1 MNGTNEI
8 GVTLPNSSDGV
19 NQCKSICRWITD
31 CENFSW
37 KEGQCKLIKF
47 GEASENNENIH
58 QLVRVSYD
66 IGSIYGKYDCDQNCA
81 CAARACNTDRSFS
94 IDRYNVFINRNT
106 KIHFPIKEGELEKCR
121 EICDLADECNYFSIY
136 EDKCYLKWEK
146 SNPVRL
152 EYAESANKLETL
164 YENHVF
170 YSGDDLVG
178 PSLMTVDAEKCRDL
192 CLMHPDCS
200 YFTWLDLDCYL
211 KEEEAYLAF
220 DSFEGAISGAKDCE
234 LNNN

>member
-8 GVTLPNSSDGV
+8 GVTLPNNTDGI
-19 NQCKSICRWITD
+19 NQCKNICRWITD

-94 IDRYNVFINRNT
+94 IDRYNRKVIKFLWFFFSVESIPEFIPKQSDYNVV
-106 KIHFPIKEGELEKCR
+106 E
-121 EICDLADECNYFSIY
+121 
-136 EDKCYLKWEK
+136 
-146 SNPVRL
+146 
-152 EYAESANKLETL
+152 
-164 YENHVF
+164 
-170 YSGDDLVG
+170 
-178 PSLMTVDAEKCRDL
+178 
-192 CLMHPDCS
+192 
-200 YFTWLDLDCYL
+200 
-211 KEEEAYLAF
+211 
-220 DSFEGAISGAKDCE
+220 
-234 LNNN
+234 